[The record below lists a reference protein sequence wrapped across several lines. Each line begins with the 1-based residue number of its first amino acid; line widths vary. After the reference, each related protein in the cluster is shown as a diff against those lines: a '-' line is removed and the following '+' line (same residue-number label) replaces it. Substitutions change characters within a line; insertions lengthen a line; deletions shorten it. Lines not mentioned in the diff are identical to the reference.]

1 MKSTFN
7 KQRLGS
13 RFVKNFWRELEHD
26 NLGLIA
32 TILLIVLFLFI
43 FIGQLFVPSD
53 IGTMSSVLDSN
64 LPPLTNGHILGT
76 TDSCA
81 DLLLTLIMAARNSLI
96 IGFGVATLITL
107 ISVVFGMMIGYFGG
121 WVDWL
126 AMRIIDFWLVMPI
139 LMILAIIFSTA
150 KGMSI
155 WSLIVILSLMN
166 WPANVRLVRTLT
178 LSEVNRDYVEAGKI
192 SGTPW
197 FKILFTGI
205 LPNISSTIISDYAL
219 TLAGSIGLETGLTF
233 LGFGLK
239 HGTSSIGSMLTVLSD
254 SSASSIYTN
263 WWLWLPV
270 TLVLIIITFGIVVL
284 GQVVRRAI
292 DQRQSI
298 S

>member
-76 TDSCA
+76 TDSGA
-81 DLLLTLIMAARNSLI
+81 DLLLTLIVAARNSLI

-126 AMRIIDFWLVMPI
+126 AMRIIDFWLLKPI
-139 LMILAIIFSTA
+139 
-150 KGMSI
+150 
-155 WSLIVILSLMN
+155 
-166 WPANVRLVRTLT
+166 
-178 LSEVNRDYVEAGKI
+178 
-192 SGTPW
+192 
-197 FKILFTGI
+197 
-205 LPNISSTIISDYAL
+205 
-219 TLAGSIGLETGLTF
+219 
-233 LGFGLK
+233 
-239 HGTSSIGSMLTVLSD
+239 
-254 SSASSIYTN
+254 
-263 WWLWLPV
+263 
-270 TLVLIIITFGIVVL
+270 
-284 GQVVRRAI
+284 
-292 DQRQSI
+292 
-298 S
+298 